1 MIAPASDVS
10 QHISMAGT
18 EASGTSNMKF
28 AMNGGVLLATLDG
41 ATVEIRDAVGDSNMF
56 VFGAQSHEVE
66 SIRHK
71 TQTKQIK
78 VRFFCNFYIICI
90 TFACYKSAGIDQS

>member
-1 MIAPASDVS
+1 
-10 QHISMAGT
+10 
-18 EASGTSNMKF
+18 MKF

-71 TQTKQIK
+71 TQAKQIK
-78 VRFFCNFYIICI
+78 VRFVVLFRFCFMFVFFVVIINLVW
-90 TFACYKSAGIDQS
+90 Y